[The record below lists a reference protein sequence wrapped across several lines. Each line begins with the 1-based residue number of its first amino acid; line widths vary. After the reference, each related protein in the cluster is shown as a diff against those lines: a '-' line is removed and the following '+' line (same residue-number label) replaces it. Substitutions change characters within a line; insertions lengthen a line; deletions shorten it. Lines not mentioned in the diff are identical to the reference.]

1 MIPGWNMDPFEER
14 YWTTDDGSDAP
25 KEHYR
30 YVAGARHPS
39 EAELGH
45 VIRRGPPRSGKALS
59 IAYVSPIVRRADG
72 SRGVE
77 HLRWFTLDWRLRDAH
92 IGVFGPPGT
101 GKTTKVMQ
109 PAVLSDLEDPD
120 RLTILMGLKRENY
133 AWVAAKC
140 AEEGIPLHYVDLRD
154 PKRSLGFNPLA
165 TDSAEEA
172 YDTIAVFAEV
182 SNDPKSHDS
191 VFWNQAG
198 RTLLS
203 ALWDCGARSFPAML
217 HALESGSGTVLAL
230 LKQGGT
236 GACTA
241 AASLL
246 VGGSHNSDT
255 VMATV
260 SGWLNPF
267 RSQAVA
273 ATTHTHELDGLGLFE
288 GRKVLYIHADEGRL
302 TSVRALYNLLFQ
314 WLLRRIIENSDDLP
328 AGVRPHPTSLHVEDL
343 PAWGAVSCLPNQ
355 MTTLRARGASLTA
368 SIQSMTALSHVYGS
382 SAGVVASAFG
392 TRFVLPGVD
401 MADARMF
408 SAMTGERVVEIG
420 GIGDPRCAI
429 LHVPMLSAAEIRTP
443 EAHHFISGRPV
454 TILTSELAFQAY
466 MPPVFRR
473 PDLVNLLARAARA
486 DSKPPLRAAPLRPPP
501 REDGPSGPDG
511 GPYVF
516 PGHLTTA
523 QLREKIKLERARIGW
538 DVAKREVRQ
547 WWEAREAEHQGSL
560 HLIHQAIHELACR
573 KATVSALYDIRQK
586 AATNHLGALILYLD
600 YAALK
605 NADDRKLAE
614 ARKPERRRTIREE

>member
-1 MIPGWNMDPFEER
+1 MNPDWNLDPHDEL
-14 YWTTDDGSDAP
+14 YWMTHDGSDAP
-25 KEHYR
+25 REHYR
-30 YVAGARHPS
+30 FVSGARYPS
-39 EAELGH
+39 ESELGR
-45 VIRRGPPRSGKALS
+45 VIKRRAPRAGKGLA
-59 IAYVSPIVRRADG
+59 IPFVSPIVRLMNGR
-72 SRGVE
+72 RGVV
-77 HLRWFTLDWRLRDAH
+77 HLRWFTLDARQRDAH
-92 IGVFGPPGT
+92 LAVWGPTGT
-101 GKTTKVMQ
+101 GKTTQVMQ

-343 PAWGAVSCLPNQ
+343 PAWGAVSCLPAQ
-355 MTTLRARGASLTA
+355 LTTLRARGASLMA
-368 SIQSMTALSHVYGS
+368 SIQSMAALTHAYGS
-382 SAGVVASAFG
+382 SANVVASAFG
-392 TRFVLPGVD
+392 TKFVLPGVD
-401 MADARMF
+401 MADAQMF
-408 SAMTGERVVEIG
+408 SAMTGDRVVEVVGDVG
-420 GIGDPRCAI
+420 GRGVI
-429 LHVPMLSAAEIRTP
+429 LTVPMLSAAEIRTP

-473 PDLVNLLARAARA
+473 PDLVGLFAKAART
-486 DSKPPLRAAPLRPPP
+486 DSKPPLRATPLRPPP
-501 REDGPSGPDG
+501 REAAPSGQGG

-523 QLREKIKLERARIGW
+523 QLRERIKLERTRIGW
-538 DVAKREVRQ
+538 DSARREVRQ
-547 WWEAREAEHQGSL
+547 WWEAREAEHQDSL
-560 HLIHQAIHELACR
+560 QVIHQAIHELACR
-573 KATVSALYDIRQK
+573 KATVSALHDLRLD
-586 AATNHLGALILYLD
+586 ARTDNLGALIHYWD
-600 YAALK
+600 YIVLK
-605 NADDRKLAE
+605 LVDDRRRAE
-614 ARKPERRRTIREE
+614 ARKPERRRTKREE